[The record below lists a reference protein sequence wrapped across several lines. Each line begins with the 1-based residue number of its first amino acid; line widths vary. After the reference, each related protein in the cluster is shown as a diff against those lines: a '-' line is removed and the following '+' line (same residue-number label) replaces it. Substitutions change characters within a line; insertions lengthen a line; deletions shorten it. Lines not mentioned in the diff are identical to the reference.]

1 MRREIDLVAALGGRL
16 LFLGDDAY
24 PPLLA
29 RILLKERLTRLQ
41 IYGVIGALIGI
52 VLLAAG

>member
-1 MRREIDLVAALGGRL
+1 L
-16 LFLGDDAY
+16 
-24 PPLLA
+24 LLA

-41 IYGVIGALIGI
+41 IYGVIGALTGI